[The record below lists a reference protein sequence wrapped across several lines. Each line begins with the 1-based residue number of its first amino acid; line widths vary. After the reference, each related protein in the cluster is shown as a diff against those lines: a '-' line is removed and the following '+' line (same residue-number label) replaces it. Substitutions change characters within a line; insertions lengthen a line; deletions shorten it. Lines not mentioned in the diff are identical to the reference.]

1 MDDDYGA
8 DDALLE
14 AMAAVDS
21 MPPARSAVQQP
32 KPQALDKPSS
42 SSNSSGSAIVQPKPQ
57 VIQQKNLGS
66 TILVSPRQRGN
77 PVLTSIRSI
86 PWEYSDIPADY
97 VLGLTTCALFLSLKY
112 HRLHP
117 EYIYTRIRNLQGKYN
132 LRILL
137 TLVDIPNHED
147 SLRELSK
154 TSVVNNVTVMLCWSA
169 AEAARYL
176 ELYKSYENANF
187 AAIRG
192 QQSSNYADK
201 LVEFVTVP
209 RSLNKSD
216 AVALVANFGSLK
228 NAINAEPEQLSM
240 ISGWGG
246 IKVKRRGSP
255 GESAPGRP
263 SGGTRPRQF
272 QFLDED
278 GDSDE
283 AAEDAEAFTT
293 LVREEKPT
301 SQPERANEHMVRCLS
316 AAKLPRRRGK
326 AYAIRGSQRMT
337 TCNGNPLDSAPR
349 RLVGHRLPSTA
360 ALWNQKQ
367 ELGFILALEPR
378 TVAATY
384 RSLSTHDR
392 PLVAFVSQA
401 AGICAAA
408 QQPVAAR
415 LEARP
420 TKGGHHDPARAWS

>member
-21 MPPARSAVQQP
+21 TPSARSAVQQP
-32 KPQALDKPSS
+32 APQVIDKPA
-42 SSNSSGSAIVQPKPQ
+42 SGSGPANPIVQPKPQ
-57 VIQQKNLGS
+57 IIQQKNIGS

-77 PVLTSIRSI
+77 PLLTCIRSI

-97 VLGLTTCALFLSLKY
+97 VVGLTTCVLFLSLKY

-147 SLRELSK
+147 SIRELSK
-154 TSVVNNVTVMLCWSA
+154 TSVVNNVTVVLCWSA

-187 AAIRG
+187 SAIRG

-240 ISGWGG
+240 MSGWGG
-246 IKVKRRGSP
+246 VKVKRWAAAVEEPFRAKKAGKRGFQSSSTAAAGRDSRTASKKTDADLPENEKPGSGAPPTKMKSHSSSSKYDSP
-255 GESAPGRP
+255 AGSAQPP
-263 SGGTRPRQF
+263 AQF
-272 QFLDED
+272 RFLDED
-278 GDSDE
+278 SEDDE
-283 AAEDAEAFTT
+283 EAF
-293 LVREEKPT
+293 EKQAPQPT
-301 SQPERANEHMVRCLS
+301 EPQPNKESSQLS
-316 AAKLPRRRGK
+316 EGVAAALAKLR
-326 AYAIRGSQRMT
+326 Q
-337 TCNGNPLDSAPR
+337 NG
-349 RLVGHRLPSTA
+349 
-360 ALWNQKQ
+360 
-367 ELGFILALEPR
+367 
-378 TVAATY
+378 
-384 RSLSTHDR
+384 
-392 PLVAFVSQA
+392 
-401 AGICAAA
+401 
-408 QQPVAAR
+408 
-415 LEARP
+415 
-420 TKGGHHDPARAWS
+420 

>member
-21 MPPARSAVQQP
+21 IPPARSAVQQP
-32 KPQALDKPSS
+32 APQVLDKPSS
-42 SSNSSGSAIVQPKPQ
+42 SRNSSGSAVVQPKPQ

-246 IKVKRRGSP
+246 IKVKRWTDAVEEPFRARKAAKRGLQPSSAPVAGRDSRNASVHADSDRPPASEAAKPGSRAPGPKMTSQASSAHGSP
-255 GESAPGRP
+255 GGSAPGRQAG
-263 SGGTRPRQF
+263 STQPRQF
-272 QFLDED
+272 HFLDED

-283 AAEDAEAFTT
+283 AAEDEEAFNA

-301 SQPERANEHMVRCLS
+301 SQPVPQPREEQRPNKESSQLS
-316 AAKLPRRRGK
+316 EGVA
-326 AYAIRGSQRMT
+326 
-337 TCNGNPLDSAPR
+337 
-349 RLVGHRLPSTA
+349 A
-360 ALWNQKQ
+360 AL
-367 ELGFILALEPR
+367 
-378 TVAATY
+378 
-384 RSLSTHDR
+384 
-392 PLVAFVSQA
+392 
-401 AGICAAA
+401 
-408 QQPVAAR
+408 AR
-415 LEARP
+415 LRQ
-420 TKGGHHDPARAWS
+420 GG

>member
-1 MDDDYGA
+1 MEDDYGA

-21 MPPARSAVQQP
+21 APPARSSVKQP
-32 KPQALDKPSS
+32 TPQVLDKPSA
-42 SSNSSGSAIVQPKPQ
+42 SNSSGGGVVQPKPQ
-57 VIQQKNLGS
+57 VIQQKNFGS
-66 TILVSPRQRGN
+66 AILVSPRQRGN
-77 PVLTSIRSI
+77 PLLTSVRSI

-154 TSVVNNVTVMLCWSA
+154 TSVVNNVTVILCWSA

-240 ISGWGG
+240 IGGWGG
-246 IKVKRRGSP
+246 AKVKRWTSAVEEPFRARKAAKRGFESSSAAVAGRDSMAAPANADSDRPFGSDAEKSASGPPTKMTSHASSKHGSP
-255 GESAPGRP
+255 GGSSRDRPPGSTKP
-263 SGGTRPRQF
+263 PAQF
-272 QFLDED
+272 HFLGED
-278 GDSDE
+278 DSDE
-283 AAEDAEAFTT
+283 EEAFATMSRGEGQAPPQPT
-293 LVREEKPT
+293 NQSNEERQPNKES
-301 SQPERANEHMVRCLS
+301 SQLS
-316 AAKLPRRRGK
+316 EGVAAALAKLRR
-326 AYAIRGSQRMT
+326 
-337 TCNGNPLDSAPR
+337 NG
-349 RLVGHRLPSTA
+349 
-360 ALWNQKQ
+360 
-367 ELGFILALEPR
+367 
-378 TVAATY
+378 
-384 RSLSTHDR
+384 
-392 PLVAFVSQA
+392 
-401 AGICAAA
+401 
-408 QQPVAAR
+408 
-415 LEARP
+415 
-420 TKGGHHDPARAWS
+420 

>member
-21 MPPARSAVQQP
+21 APPARSPVKQP
-32 KPQALDKPSS
+32 APQIIDKPSAS
-42 SSNSSGSAIVQPKPQ
+42 SSSGATVVQPKPQ
-57 VIQQKNLGS
+57 VIQQKTLGS
-66 TILVSPRQRGN
+66 GILVSPRQRGN
-77 PVLTSIRSI
+77 PLLTSIRSI

-154 TSVVNNVTVMLCWSA
+154 TSAVNNVTVMLCWSA

-187 AAIRG
+187 SAIRG

-240 ISGWGG
+240 IGGWGG
-246 IKVKRRGSP
+246 AKVRRWTLAVEEPFRARKAAKRGFQPSSSAAVAGRDSGAVPAIADTDRPPGSDAEKSASGPPTKVTSHASSSKYGSP
-255 GESAPGRP
+255 GGSAPGR
-263 SGGTRPRQF
+263 RPGSTKPPAQF
-272 QFLDED
+272 RFLHED
-278 GDSDE
+278 DDSDE
-283 AAEDAEAFTT
+283 EEAFTT
-293 LVREEKPT
+293 MSRGEEQAPPQPT
-301 SQPERANEHMVRCLS
+301 NQPQEERQPNKESSQLS
-316 AAKLPRRRGK
+316 EGVAAALAKLR
-326 AYAIRGSQRMT
+326 Q
-337 TCNGNPLDSAPR
+337 NG
-349 RLVGHRLPSTA
+349 
-360 ALWNQKQ
+360 
-367 ELGFILALEPR
+367 
-378 TVAATY
+378 
-384 RSLSTHDR
+384 
-392 PLVAFVSQA
+392 
-401 AGICAAA
+401 
-408 QQPVAAR
+408 
-415 LEARP
+415 
-420 TKGGHHDPARAWS
+420 

>member
-21 MPPARSAVQQP
+21 IPPARSSVKQP
-32 KPQALDKPSS
+32 TPQVIDRAST
-42 SSNSSGSAIVQPKPQ
+42 SNSPANAIVQPKPQ
-57 VIQQKNLGS
+57 IISWGINAD
-66 TILVSPRQRGN
+66 IA
-77 PVLTSIRSI
+77 PV
-86 PWEYSDIPADY
+86 
-97 VLGLTTCALFLSLKY
+97 LSLKY

-147 SLRELSK
+147 SIRELSK
-154 TSVVNNVTVMLCWSA
+154 TSVVNNVTVILCWSA

-187 AAIRG
+187 SAIRG

-246 IKVKRRGSP
+246 VKVKRWTAAVEEPFRAKKAAKRGYQSS
-255 GESAPGRP
+255 SAAAAGRDSRNTSANADADRP
-263 SGGTRPRQF
+263 SRSEAGKSDSRAPKMTSHASSGLDSPAGGVSDRLPGSTQPPAQF
-272 QFLDED
+272 RFLDED
-278 GDSDE
+278 SESDE
-283 AAEDAEAFTT
+283 EAFEV
-293 LVREEKPT
+293 LNREEKQAAQPT
-301 SQPERANEHMVRCLS
+301 NVSRVERQPNKDNNQLS
-316 AAKLPRRRGK
+316 EGVAAALAKLR
-326 AYAIRGSQRMT
+326 Q
-337 TCNGNPLDSAPR
+337 NG
-349 RLVGHRLPSTA
+349 
-360 ALWNQKQ
+360 
-367 ELGFILALEPR
+367 
-378 TVAATY
+378 
-384 RSLSTHDR
+384 
-392 PLVAFVSQA
+392 
-401 AGICAAA
+401 
-408 QQPVAAR
+408 
-415 LEARP
+415 
-420 TKGGHHDPARAWS
+420 